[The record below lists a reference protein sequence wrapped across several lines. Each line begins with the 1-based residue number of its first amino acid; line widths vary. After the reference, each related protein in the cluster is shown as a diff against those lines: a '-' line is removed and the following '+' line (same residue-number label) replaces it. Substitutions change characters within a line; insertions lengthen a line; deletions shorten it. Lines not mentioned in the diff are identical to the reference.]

1 MQKSPDEKVV
11 QTQLMQDQIVHL
23 ETAAYRQKNRE
34 EQQNSW
40 TFKEKEQKEERSQTT
55 VINQNLG
62 LMEEFISLTT
72 DPVGVSNGKV

>member
-11 QTQLMQDQIVHL
+11 QTRLMQDQIVQL

-40 TFKEKEQKEERSQTT
+40 TFKEKEQKEERSETT
-55 VINQNLG
+55 AINQNLG
-62 LMEEFISLTT
+62 LMEELIKCFQ
-72 DPVGVSNGKV
+72 